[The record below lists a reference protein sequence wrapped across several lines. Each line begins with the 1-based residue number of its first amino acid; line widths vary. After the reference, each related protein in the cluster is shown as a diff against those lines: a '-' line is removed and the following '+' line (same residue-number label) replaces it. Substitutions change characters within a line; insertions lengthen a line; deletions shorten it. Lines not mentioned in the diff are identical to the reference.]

1 MFVVKPFWKIIF
13 QCIRKVNKYTILG
26 TKYGNQFLVLH
37 IKSGKMDKKCEIG
50 LYHVK
55 LDRVTYNRNFF
66 AKKVKNTQTYRTA
79 LLKNSFNWHVTPN
92 LFLSPAWKK
101 FILCSLWFFALLCK
115 KWQSCKIYHRI
126 ISKWIIE
133 KCPSQGGQNEAHKN
147 RTFN

>member
-1 MFVVKPFWKIIF
+1 MFVVKPFWEIIF

-26 TKYGNQFLVLH
+26 TKYGNRFLVLH
-37 IKSGKMDKKCEIG
+37 IMSRKMDKKCEIG

-101 FILCSLWFFALLCK
+101 IHSMQTAFMQFVIFCPLVQKGTILQDLPSNKLQMNNWKMSL
-115 KWQSCKIYHRI
+115 SRR
-126 ISKWIIE
+126 SKW
-133 KCPSQGGQNEAHKN
+133 G
-147 RTFN
+147 T